1 MADERLAEQT
11 TMAPTNKVVA
21 ATNMAGTIAG
31 IVTGTMAAYGGP
43 AILELLD
50 KAWAAS
56 HPNAAQLIVLLIT
69 GVAGGLATKFGGK
82 AAAFNVLDK
91 VNRPIGD
98 QP

>member
-11 TMAPTNKVVA
+11 SNAPTNKVVA
-21 ATNMAGTIAG
+21 ATNVAGTIAG

-43 AILELLD
+43 AILEMLNKDWSLT
-50 KAWAAS
+50 

-82 AAAFNVLDK
+82 AAAFNVYDK
-91 VNRPIGD
+91 VNRPLGD
-98 QP
+98 RP